1 MNAGSGLAK
10 LIESFDGVDIF
21 YDVNGEN
28 HADSGTV
35 VFVHGWTCNR
45 THWSDQVREFSSR
58 YQTIAIDLAG
68 HGESALGRTEYSM
81 PSFGLDVVTVLDHE
95 RVDRAA
101 LVGHSMG
108 GMVILH
114 AARLLD
120 GRVAGIVGADT
131 LKYLRKNPSG
141 GNQADQLEAM
151 TRDYVSTVSG
161 FVSNM
166 FADDSPDDLKK
177 MITDGMLATPP
188 EVGIGAMRG
197 MAEDI
202 ALFETAL
209 ALDVPKMA
217 INATGRPMDED
228 AARDAGIDVR
238 FMPTTGH
245 FVMNEDPAAFNRLLD
260 EALGRMFE

>member
-1 MNAGSGLAK
+1 MIVGLVLAK
-10 LIESFDGVDIF
+10 SIESFDGVNIV
-21 YDVNGEN
+21 YDVNGEE

-35 VFVHGWTCNR
+35 VFVHGWSCNR
-45 THWSDQVREFSSR
+45 THWVNQVQDFSSR

-68 HGESALGRTEYSM
+68 HGGSALGRTDYSI

-95 RVDRAA
+95 HVDSAA

-120 GRVAGIVGADT
+120 DRVAGIVGADA
-131 LKYLRKNPSG
+131 LKSLRNDPSTG
-141 GNQADQLEAM
+141 MQATALEPLN
-151 TRDYVSTVSG
+151 RDYETVVG
-161 FVSNM
+161 GIVSNM
-166 FADDSPDDLKK
+166 FAADTSDDLKK
-177 MITDGMLATPP
+177 MITDGMVAIPQ

-202 ALFETAL
+202 ALFETVL
-209 ALDVPKMA
+209 ALNVPKMA
-217 INATGRPMDED
+217 INATGRPLDEE
-228 AARDAGIDVR
+228 AARDAGVDVR
-238 FMPTTGH
+238 FVPTTGH
-245 FVMNEDPAAFNRLLD
+245 FVMNEDSPAFNQLLD